1 MNMIDSFIISGNTG
15 MEDLLGHFPES
26 PRPKI
31 RGFRETLMNASARI
45 LGLTRDADGFLGCD
59 FSNKVEGPLGRLRR
73 ELGLRMMFLQI
84 DWESAKRRRNEMGPA
99 YCIGAGL
106 VGAAGAFAPV
116 HFVSDHL
123 VPNNSVS
130 EVQLQQAG
138 TCLGDTTA
146 AVEEACAGGPGRSI
160 LTCGEMV
167 AVGSVESTRDPYK
180 DNTQERPLHGVIN
193 ANGRVSIISC
203 PGTPEDI
210 ANALPNRGNVG
221 VGGVGASNPAIES
234 AATSVPAQNPETAIP
249 ATHAA
254 LVEICTVD
262 GVGYTDE
269 NAGYPPKTN
278 LPLLGDL
285 QLDPERANIDY
296 FIIDTSAPAEQRVK
310 SVLDQLNAAYRT
322 AIPWAQINS
331 PEAILRLA
339 EVDFPYTFPAG
350 ERVVLTPAVLSDI
363 FTFLECTQYDEG
375 GNKGYVTRLY
385 DPLPGPTATPPS
397 VPEKITTGIG
407 DFVIYGA
414 DLFKQLFGLPGR
426 FFNWLRSLA
435 PDARSLIEQ
444 DGMVSLVSPLS
455 TVESGYSGR
464 VNARYKDIL
473 SQLSDSNHP
482 LASFYENRIRNA
494 PNRRAAEIW
503 ARRAVTA
510 GV

>member
-1 MNMIDSFIISGNTG
+1 MMDIFVAGSLGMNN
-15 MEDLLGHFPES
+15 LLSEFPES
-26 PRPKI
+26 PRHQTRSFKESLLNAAAGVLMLERDPEG
-31 RGFRETLMNASARI
+31 RLYPEFRNP
-45 LGLTRDADGFLGCD
+45 
-59 FSNKVEGPLGRLRR
+59 VEGRLDKLRQ
-73 ELGLRMMFLQI
+73 ELGLRAIMWQI
-84 DWESAKRRRNEMGPA
+84 NGEIARRRRKEMGLL
-99 YCIGAGL
+99 YTVTSGMTT
-106 VGAAGAFAPV
+106 AAATFAPV
-116 HFVSDHL
+116 YFARDHL
-123 VPNNSVS
+123 VRNYSVS
-130 EVQLQQAG
+130 EVQQQQPG
-138 TCLGDTTA
+138 TCLGDTTDAVA
-146 AVEEACAGGPGRSI
+146 AVCNGEPGTNI
-160 LTCGEMV
+160 LSCGNTGV
-167 AVGSVESTRDPYK
+167 AVGSTLSTRDPYQS
-180 DNTQERPLHGVIN
+180 NEQQRPLHVVIN
-193 ANGRVSIISC
+193 NGGVVHIFPC

-221 VGGVGASNPAIES
+221 VGGAGASNPAIES